1 MKICVQTSPLIEKF
15 GVDEAFRMLREAGFD
30 AVDYNIDISL
40 PYNVIVEGGHVPLYD
55 ADEEALIE
63 YARPVKEAGEK
74 YGIAINQMHAPFP
87 CLVENEEGN
96 AYVMEAIKRCIR
108 VCGYLDCKYCIVH
121 PFFLGYDKKLD
132 PSDRMGH

>member
-55 ADEEALIE
+55 ADE
-63 YARPVKEAGEK
+63 
-74 YGIAINQMHAPFP
+74 
-87 CLVENEEGN
+87 
-96 AYVMEAIKRCIR
+96 
-108 VCGYLDCKYCIVH
+108 
-121 PFFLGYDKKLD
+121 
-132 PSDRMGH
+132 

>member
-55 ADEEALIE
+55 AD
-63 YARPVKEAGEK
+63 
-74 YGIAINQMHAPFP
+74 
-87 CLVENEEGN
+87 
-96 AYVMEAIKRCIR
+96 
-108 VCGYLDCKYCIVH
+108 
-121 PFFLGYDKKLD
+121 
-132 PSDRMGH
+132 

>member
-87 CLVENEEGN
+87 CLVENE
-96 AYVMEAIKRCIR
+96 
-108 VCGYLDCKYCIVH
+108 
-121 PFFLGYDKKLD
+121 
-132 PSDRMGH
+132 